1 MASDSHNK
9 IPNRSDNVVS
19 LSRHE
24 FVANIEKKLTDARR
38 LFSLH
43 DYAACEEI
51 VLEVLAVDSS
61 NTRARALLE
70 LASVK
75 LSKKKLYQK
84 MVDPK
89 GAPSPTLPANPP
101 QSPAPPVQDVSP
113 ASPAAKLNFSSES
126 SSTEKRETPI
136 RRPSRADSQR
146 RLPLVQ
152 TEGPPD
158 TMRERT
164 ISALVE
170 LLKQRDRAP
179 EDWHRQRNVAKSQRE
194 METASDLPS
203 EHRVGYPPPEAPIV
217 PKIGTNL
224 TSSHGPAKPSMPGKG
239 DFLSGSSADLL
250 DPDESQGQ
258 PRSRSETAQANSD
271 TATPGFLAD
280 PPGPT
285 ASKTNIKI
293 SKIGADSAAPSQ
305 VAPLSPKVVHLPDV
319 RLFEQV
325 ETPHE
330 VGSKEPVEQKLKQR
344 SEEFKNSEIKT
355 VSVAQIKKHL
365 YQEEYELCAREL
377 EQIRR
382 LFPQNAEI
390 QAFVDNTSKRL
401 TELQR
406 IKAFES
412 QAKDLMTAAVA
423 FYQEGKLEEALIAAH
438 EVLRVNPNYLQA
450 REFVTFV
457 ERRQSKEQKREYLIE
472 KVRYC
477 KACGTTVDAVSQ
489 FCFRCGKRLN

>member
-24 FVANIEKKLTDARR
+24 FVANIERKLTDARR

-43 DYAACEEI
+43 DYGACEEI
-51 VLEVLAVDSS
+51 VLEVLAVDPS

-89 GAPSPTLPANPP
+89 DAPSPSLPASAPE
-101 QSPAPPVQDVSP
+101 SPAPSVQDVSP
-113 ASPAAKLNFSSES
+113 AAPAANLHFSSEVS
-126 SSTEKRETPI
+126 PEEREAPI
-136 RRPSRADSQR
+136 RRPSREDSHR
-146 RLPLVQ
+146 RPPLVQ

-179 EDWHRQRNVAKSQRE
+179 EDWRQRNPAKSQRGT
-194 METASDLPS
+194 ETASELSP
-203 EHRVGYPPPEAPIV
+203 EHRIDYPSPEAPIV
-217 PKIGTNL
+217 PKIGTNS
-224 TSSHGPAKPSMPGKG
+224 TSRHGPAKPSMPAKG
-239 DFLSGSSADLL
+239 DFLSGPSAELL
-250 DPDESQGQ
+250 DESQG
-258 PRSRSETAQANSD
+258 PSRSISETAPAPTSTD
-271 TATPGFLAD
+271 KASSGFPTDPFDPTATE
-280 PPGPT
+280 
-285 ASKTNIKI
+285 TNIKI
-293 SKIGADSAAPSQ
+293 SADRVAPSQ
-305 VAPLSPKVVHLPDV
+305 VAPFSPKVVHLPDV

-325 ETPHE
+325 ETPHK
-330 VGSKEPVEQKLKQR
+330 VGPKEPVEQTLKQR
-344 SEEFKNSEIKT
+344 SDEFRNSEIKT

-382 LFPQNAEI
+382 LFPRNAEI
-390 QAFVDNTSKRL
+390 QAFVENTSKRL

-412 QAKDLMTAAVA
+412 QAKDLMASAVA

-457 ERRQSKEQKREYLIE
+457 ERRQTKEQRREYLIE
-472 KVRYC
+472 RVRYC
-477 KACGTTVDAVSQ
+477 KACGTTVDAISQ
-489 FCFRCGKRLN
+489 FCCRCGKRLN